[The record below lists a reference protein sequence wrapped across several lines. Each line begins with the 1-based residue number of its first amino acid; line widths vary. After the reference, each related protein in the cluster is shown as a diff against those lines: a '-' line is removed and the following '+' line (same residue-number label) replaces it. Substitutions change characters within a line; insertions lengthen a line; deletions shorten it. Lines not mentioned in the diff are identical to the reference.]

1 MAENL
6 SYSIEEREGTK
17 ILNLRGGIH
26 ILSKEDLA
34 ELVNKTSQK
43 NNVILNLREVELLT
57 SSGINTLVELSNE
70 ARKNARRV
78 VILGLKEEFIKI
90 IDGLDLYEYFIF
102 VDSIEEG
109 LMKLK
114 FFT

>member
-17 ILNLRGGIH
+17 IINLSGAIH
-26 ILSKEDLA
+26 IISKNELA
-34 ELVNKTSQK
+34 DLVNKITQK
-43 NNVILNLREVELLT
+43 SNVILNLREIDLLT
-57 SSGINTLVELSNE
+57 SSGINVLVEISNE

-78 VILGLKEEFIKI
+78 VVLGLKEEFIKI

-114 FFT
+114 YFT

>member
-34 ELVNKTSQK
+34 ELVNKISQK

>member
-1 MAENL
+1 MVENL
-6 SYSIEEREGTK
+6 SYSIEDREGTK
-17 ILNLRGGIH
+17 IINLRGGIH
-26 ILSKEDLA
+26 ILSREDLA
-34 ELVNKTSQK
+34 ALVNKVSQK

-57 SSGINTLVELSNE
+57 SSGINILVEISNE
-70 ARKNARRV
+70 ARKNAKRV

-102 VDSIEEG
+102 VDSVEEG

>member
-6 SYSIEEREGTK
+6 SYSIEEREGAK
-17 ILNLRGGIH
+17 IINLRGGIH

-43 NNVILNLREVELLT
+43 SNVILNLREVELLT
-57 SSGINTLVELSNE
+57 SSGINTLVEISNE
-70 ARKNARRV
+70 ARKNSRRV